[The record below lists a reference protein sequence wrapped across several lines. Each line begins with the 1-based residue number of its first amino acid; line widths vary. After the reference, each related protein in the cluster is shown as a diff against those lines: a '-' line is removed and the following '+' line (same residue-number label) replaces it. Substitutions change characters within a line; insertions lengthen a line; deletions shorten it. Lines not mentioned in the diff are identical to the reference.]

1 MLAGTAKKAVDKA
14 VTRAVPKQ
22 APQKAK
28 QIPQK
33 AKQLPQKA
41 KQLPQKAK
49 QVSRQAGRA
58 AQQAAPG
65 GFKDALKNQ
74 DTLANVGGA
83 VLVGLGVLVASSAT
97 LGCKPCIHAHPSRR
111 FTLSYASTG
120 SCRRKILYLYS
131 CQVSSF
137 CTDLAYT

>member
-1 MLAGTAKKAVDKA
+1 MALQEKRVCKRGGHVLAGTAKQAVNKAA
-14 VTRAVPKQ
+14 SRALPKQ

-33 AKQLPQKA
+33 AKQIPQKA

-65 GFKDALKNQ
+65 GFKEALKDQ

-97 LGCKPCIHAHPSRR
+97 LGCKPSILPIKAPGVHCEVCAAHSQ
-111 FTLSYASTG
+111 T
-120 SCRRKILYLYS
+120 
-131 CQVSSF
+131 
-137 CTDLAYT
+137 

>member
-28 QIPQK
+28 QLPQK

-49 QVSRQAGRA
+49 QVSKQAGRA

-83 VLVGLGVLVASSAT
+83 ILVGLGVLVASSAT

-111 FTLSYASTG
+111 FTLSYASMG
-120 SCRRKILYLYS
+120 SCRR
-131 CQVSSF
+131 
-137 CTDLAYT
+137 